1 MQYHWLNKQN
11 NNKLI
16 IFFAGWS
23 FDYKPFEFLNCDN
36 YDILMLYDYNSFN
49 IPLNI
54 QEYDKTYLISWSMG
68 VFAAYILRNNLPE
81 FTQKIAINGTL
92 LPVDNDFGIPERP
105 FLLTLKHAKTGLGK
119 KFYENIFQT
128 QEEFERYMLNP
139 VERPIDN
146 RIDELNS
153 LYKKIKAEKIDCQTY
168 YDKAIVSRFD
178 KIIPPQNQINFW
190 QQNNTPCTILETGH
204 FPYYNFTCWNEILCI

>member
-23 FDYKPFEFLNCDN
+23 FDYRPFEFLNCDN

-54 QEYDKTYLISWSMG
+54 PEYDKTYLISWSMG
-68 VFAAYILRNNLPE
+68 VFTAYILRNNLPE
-81 FTQKIAINGTL
+81 FTRKIAINGTL

-105 FLLTLKHAKTGLGK
+105 FLLTLKHAKTGLEK

-146 RIDELNS
+146 RVDELKS
-153 LYKKIKAEKIDCQTY
+153 LYKKIKAEKIDYQTY

-204 FPYYNFTCWNEILCI
+204 FPYYNFTCWNDILCI

>member
-36 YDILMLYDYNSFN
+36 YDVLMLYDYNSFD

-54 QEYDKTYLISWSMG
+54 PEYDKNYLISWSMG
-68 VFAAYILRNNLPE
+68 VFTAYILRNNLPE

-128 QEEFERYMLNP
+128 QEEFERYMRNP
-139 VERPIDN
+139 LERPIDN
-146 RIDELNS
+146 RVDELKS
-153 LYKKIKAEKIDCQTY
+153 LYKKIKAEKIDYQTY

-204 FPYYNFTCWNEILCI
+204 FPYYNFTCWNDILCI